1 MAPIIIREIYYR
13 LLVGP
18 LGKQLRTINI
28 LETKSNQIE
37 QAIYCLKYHY
47 RNDIKTE
54 DVLFHS

>member
-18 LGKQLRTINI
+18 LGKQLRTINT
-28 LETKSNQIE
+28 LGTKSNQIA
-37 QAIYCLKYHY
+37 QAIHCLKDHY

-54 DVLFHS
+54 DVLFYS